1 MGKTSYVQMKSKTDE
16 SSNDQTLT
24 ETSSDHEEST
34 RKKPEYLTASEFD
47 TKVCD
52 YCGLVFYGRFAYVSK
67 SSHMR
72 KIHADVHKLRYKDR
86 RTNTPDFIPDSV
98 FVCHLCGTKCRYRN
112 SLKIHLMKK
121 HNGAELPEKLI
132 TEKVTPVVKK
142 PAVMFFCPYCDRK
155 YQSRDS
161 VLRHCREHHK
171 DNEEPKE
178 FQTEIGIQYSQRTI
192 LPSTPNSQISE
203 PSPGTDKK
211 SDSVESLLAVKTET
225 RKEKRRNRERLK
237 KLKEYSELM
246 MKSKEPDELVVVIKK
261 EPCEPVFESTS
272 VKKTEHCLTT
282 GGSTTGKGSK
292 DQSRRTI
299 SKRKSKPVKRKVAQ
313 PDEEGQKKRRTK
325 DISSEKDHF
334 DPITNEEMD
343 KRIEN
348 EIALFFQTSNDA
360 TKNKKINKRKMKKCR
375 GHSESNVMVS
385 DPVKEE
391 LLSDAVNINTNDQ
404 EMYIH
409 PIPLLPENLHC
420 KRSKRK
426 SSGSL
431 SGKNDGGQIP
441 SQSETS
447 QNEDEIDQSLQSLSN
462 KTLEGNDKPQ
472 RFNYE
477 EKDTSQEAS
486 EITNM
491 EDKSP
496 ERTEK
501 NDLDESSDFEGE
513 PLKSDIKDALHQRLI
528 IARDQLSYTPVKK
541 SETRQKESEITNK
554 GEESLSNKGDK
565 SLETREIINID
576 VGSDLEE
583 ETLKTDINDESH
595 DEDNDKSVMLAIHEV
610 LHGDTVGRKSIFDHL
625 SDKEE
630 LTVNTLDLQKTITNM
645 TKDPNSEEIL

>member
-1 MGKTSYVQMKSKTDE
+1 
-16 SSNDQTLT
+16 
-24 ETSSDHEEST
+24 
-34 RKKPEYLTASEFD
+34 
-47 TKVCD
+47 
-52 YCGLVFYGRFAYVSK
+52 
-67 SSHMR
+67 
-72 KIHADVHKLRYKDR
+72 
-86 RTNTPDFIPDSV
+86 
-98 FVCHLCGTKCRYRN
+98 
-112 SLKIHLMKK
+112 MKK
-121 HNGAELPEKLI
+121 HNGAELPENLI

-391 LLSDAVNINTNDQ
+391 LLSDAVNINTIDQ

-420 KRSKRK
+420 KRSERK

-447 QNEDEIDQSLQSLSN
+447 QNEDETDQSLQSLSN

-472 RFNYE
+472 RFNDE
-477 EKDTSQEAS
+477 EKDTSHEAS

-501 NDLDESSDFEGE
+501 IDLDESSDFEGE

-541 SETRQKESEITNK
+541 SETRQKESEINNK

-565 SLETREIINID
+565 SLETREIIDID
-576 VGSDLEE
+576 VSSDLEE
-583 ETLKTDINDESH
+583 ETLKTGISDESH

-645 TKDPNSEEIL
+645 TEDPNSKEIL